1 MKKLHVRAGDNVTVL
16 TGKDKGKNGKVIEV
30 NPDKGTVL
38 VEGVNMATKHV
49 KPTRMD
55 QQGGIIHQEAYLNAS
70 NVMLIC
76 SKCKKPS
83 RTERK
88 VEKNGRKVRVC
99 KKCGQVIDVIKEA
112 AK

>member
-1 MKKLHVRAGDNVTVL
+1 MRKLHVRAGDNVTIL
-16 TGKDKGKNGKVIEV
+16 TGKDRGKNGKVLQV

-38 VEGVNMATKHV
+38 VQGINMSTKHV

-55 QQGGIIHQEAYLNAS
+55 QQGGIINQEAYIDAS

-83 RTERK
+83 RTERRI
-88 VEKNGRKVRVC
+88 EKNGRKVRVC
-99 KKCGQVIDVIKEA
+99 KKCEQVIDVIKDV